1 MIGTSDGGTRP
12 HSADRDKYST
22 NLLGHWVRDQQIII
36 YESWGAY
43 QNYMP
48 AGCARVKRDAI
59 GIDYVVVNG
68 TVLLDKGE
76 LTDALPGQIVRGPLH
91 RANHP

>member
-1 MIGTSDGGTRP
+1 
-12 HSADRDKYST
+12 
-22 NLLGHWVRDQQIII
+22 
-36 YESWGAY
+36 
-43 QNYMP
+43 
-48 AGCARVKRDAI
+48 VKRDAV
-59 GIDYVVVNG
+59 GIDYVIVNG